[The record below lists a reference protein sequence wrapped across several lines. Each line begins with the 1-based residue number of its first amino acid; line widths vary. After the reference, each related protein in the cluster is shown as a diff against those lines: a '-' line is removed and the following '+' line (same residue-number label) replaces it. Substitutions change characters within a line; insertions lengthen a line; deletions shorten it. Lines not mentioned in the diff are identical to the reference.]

1 MGPGIP
7 RHVGNKC
14 GQLQS
19 PDTYPK
25 LLSQT
30 FVALIECVICSYAI
44 KKKDEVERVAKANR

>member
-1 MGPGIP
+1 MGQGKTQLD
-7 RHVGNKC
+7 GNEC
-14 GQLQS
+14 GQLES
-19 PDTYPK
+19 TYTHPK